1 MVRNYESGIG
11 DNRPSKIT
19 WQKLKPSQGKT
30 KLSFIITK
38 WLPIQFKKVP
48 GRISVRE

>member
-1 MVRNYESGIG
+1 MVRNYESGNG

-30 KLSFIITK
+30 KTK
-38 WLPIQFKKVP
+38 FYNYKMATNTI
-48 GRISVRE
+48 